1 MGSFNSEYENYYN
14 TIANKRTKY
23 NGYYNRNSE
32 KKTNKDR
39 IIKKIIQDLCGV
51 LVMLIF
57 VFICKLVITPQT
69 AAVYKCCKNMVNIN
83 YDYKKVIHQ
92 VKNIKI
98 DNSKNIQDKIVDFI
112 DKIRSE
118 FTGEETIKNKIKEK
132 FSLPAYG
139 DITKNA
145 QEGIDIKMIGK
156 KEIAASYDG
165 KIKDCGIDKKAG
177 GYILI
182 DHGDGLETRYSNL
195 NDIMVKKEE
204 KVKSGQIIAM
214 SGENSL
220 QSTMHFEILF
230 MGQNKN
236 LEKNV
241 EMKK

>member
-1 MGSFNSEYENYYN
+1 MGSFNSQYENYYN
-14 TIANKRTKY
+14 AIVNKKNKY
-23 NGYYNRNSE
+23 NGYYNRNLE

-39 IIKKIIQDLCGV
+39 IIKKVIQDLCGV

-57 VFICKLVITPQT
+57 VFVCKLVVTPQT
-69 AAVYKCCKNMVNIN
+69 VAAYKYCKNVVNTN
-83 YDYKKVIHQ
+83 YDYKEAIQQ
-92 VKNIKI
+92 VKGIKV

-139 DITKNA
+139 DIIKNA
-145 QEGIDIKMIGK
+145 EEGIDIETIGK
-156 KEIAASYDG
+156 SQIAASYDG
-165 KIKDCGIDKKAG
+165 KIKECGIDEKTG

-195 NDIMVKKEE
+195 KDIMVKEEE

-214 SGENSL
+214 SGDNNS
-220 QSTMHFEILF
+220 QSTVHFEILF

>member
-1 MGSFNSEYENYYN
+1 MGNFNSEYENYYN
-14 TIANKRTKY
+14 TIVNKRTNY

-32 KKTNKDR
+32 KKINKNR

-57 VFICKLVITPQT
+57 VFVCKVVVTPQT
-69 AAVYKCCKNMVNIN
+69 TAAYKYCKEVVNTN
-83 YDYKKVIHQ
+83 YEYKEIIQQ
-92 VKNIKI
+92 VKDIEV
-98 DNSKNIQDKIVDFI
+98 DNSKSIQDKVVDFI
-112 DKIRSE
+112 DKIKSQ

-139 DITKNA
+139 DIIKNTE
-145 QEGIDIKMIGK
+145 EGIDIETIGK
-156 KEIAASYDG
+156 REIAASYDG
-165 KIKDCGIDKKAG
+165 KIKECGIDKNLRW
-177 GYILI
+177 YILI

-195 NDIMVKKEE
+195 NNIMIKKEE
-204 KVKSGQIIAM
+204 KVKQGQIIAM
-214 SGENSL
+214 SGDNNS
-220 QSTMHFEILF
+220 QSAVHFEILF

>member
-1 MGSFNSEYENYYN
+1 MGNFNSEYENYYN
-14 TIANKRTKY
+14 TIVNKRTNY

-51 LVMLIF
+51 LAMLIF
-57 VFICKLVITPQT
+57 VFVCKLVVTPQT
-69 AAVYKCCKNMVNIN
+69 VAAYKYCKEVVNTN
-83 YDYKKVIHQ
+83 YDYKEVIYQ
-92 VKNIKI
+92 VKDI
-98 DNSKNIQDKIVDFI
+98 DNSKGIQDKIVDFI

-139 DITKNA
+139 DIIKNA
-145 QEGIDIKMIGK
+145 EEGIDIETIGK
-156 KEIAASYDG
+156 SQITASYDG
-165 KIKDCGIDKKAG
+165 KIKECGIDKKTG

-204 KVKSGQIIAM
+204 KVNRGQIIAM
-214 SGENSL
+214 SGDNNSE
-220 QSTMHFEILF
+220 SAVHFEILF

>member
-1 MGSFNSEYENYYN
+1 MGNFNSEYENYYN
-14 TIANKRTKY
+14 TIVNKRTNY

-32 KKTNKDR
+32 KKPNKDR

-51 LVMLIF
+51 LAMLIF
-57 VFICKLVITPQT
+57 VFVCKLVVTPQT
-69 AAVYKCCKNMVNIN
+69 AAAYKYCKEVVNTN
-83 YDYKKVIHQ
+83 YDYNQVVQQ
-92 VKNIKI
+92 VKGI
-98 DNSKNIQDKIVDFI
+98 DNSKAIQDKIVDFI

-139 DITKNA
+139 DIIKNA
-145 QEGIDIKMIGK
+145 EDGIDIETIGK
-156 KEIAASYDG
+156 SQIAASYDG
-165 KIKDCGIDKKAG
+165 KIKECGIDKKTG
-177 GYILI
+177 GYVLI

-195 NDIMVKKEE
+195 NAIIVKEEE
-204 KVKSGQIIAM
+204 KVKRGQIIAM
-214 SGENSL
+214 SGDSNS
-220 QSTMHFEILF
+220 QSAVHFEILF